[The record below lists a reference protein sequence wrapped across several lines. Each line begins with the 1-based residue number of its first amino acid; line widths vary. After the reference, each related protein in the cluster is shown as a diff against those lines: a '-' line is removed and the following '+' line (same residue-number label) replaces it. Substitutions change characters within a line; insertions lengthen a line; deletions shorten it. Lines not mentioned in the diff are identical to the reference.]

1 MPAAPVLA
9 DGARD
14 AIASPALLVWPGGV
28 SRNIDR
34 MIGQVGG
41 DLARLR
47 PHVKTHKMAEIV
59 ILQLQAGISKFKCA
73 TIAEA
78 EMLAIAGATD
88 ILLAYQPVGPN
99 IARILSLAE
108 QFPQASFAALVDD
121 AGALE
126 RICKA
131 IPPGARALRLLV
143 DIDCGMGRT
152 GIAPQA
158 AAELCRAVAAAPGV
172 EFAGLHVYDGHLH
185 EPALA
190 ARRAGFEQ
198 AIGPLRAL
206 ADEVQPAVII
216 GGGSPT
222 FGLHAEFASWECSPG
237 TTLLWDAGY
246 GENFPELGYEVAAA
260 VLTRVIS
267 KPGAKRLCL
276 DLGHKAVAA
285 ENPLGRRVRLP
296 ALPGDLVFVSQ
307 SEEHLVVETAAAGE
321 WAIGDA
327 LVGIPIHIC
336 PTVALH
342 MEAVLIADD
351 GTPTGEA
358 WKVAA
363 RDRRIT
369 I

>member
-1 MPAAPVLA
+1 MPGAPNFASGAA
-9 DGARD
+9 D
-14 AIASPALLVWPGGV
+14 AIASPALLVWPSRV

-34 MIGQVGG
+34 MIEQVGG
-41 DLARLR
+41 EVSRLR
-47 PHVKTHKMAEIV
+47 PHVKTHKMAELV

-78 EMLAIAGATD
+78 EMLAVAGAPD

-99 IARILSLAE
+99 VGRLRTLVDR
-108 QFPQASFAALVDD
+108 FPQVSFAALIDD
-121 AGALE
+121 ASALAVISE
-126 RICKA
+126 GFRDVA
-131 IPPGARALRLLV
+131 QPLRV
-143 DIDCGMGRT
+143 FIDIDCGMGRT
-152 GIAPQA
+152 GIAPGLATGLSQ
-158 AAELCRAVAAAPGV
+158 AVAATRGV

-185 EPALA
+185 EPALE
-190 ARRAGFEQ
+190 ARRAGFES
-198 AIGPLRAL
+198 AIDPIVAL
-206 ADEVQPAVII
+206 AAELRPGSIV

-222 FGLHAEFASWECSPG
+222 FGLHATCEPWECSPG
-237 TTLLWDAGY
+237 TTLFWDAGY
-246 GENFPELGYEVAAA
+246 GEKFPDLEYEVAAA

-267 KPGAKRLCL
+267 KPGPNRLCL

-285 ENPLGRRVRLP
+285 ENPLSNRVRFP
-296 ALPGDLVFVSQ
+296 ALPGDIEFISQ
-307 SEEHLVVETAAAGE
+307 SEEHLVVETAAASQ
-321 WAIGDA
+321 WAVGDA
-327 LVGIPIHIC
+327 LIGIPTHIC

-351 GTPTGEA
+351 GTPIGES